1 MKSHQNLPPFGKG
14 DRGGFRRSKRK
25 LKSIERSQMVTRQK
39 LQIAY
44 LNAQGVYPRPKG
56 NEAVS

>member
-1 MKSHQNLPPFGKG
+1 MKSLRYIPPFGKG

-25 LKSIERSQMVTRQK
+25 LNSIERSQMVTRQK

-44 LNAQGVYPRPKG
+44 FNAQWI
-56 NEAVS
+56 